1 MGTSRK
7 FKKKSRKRFFSKN
20 RRSRSKYKKN
30 RIFNKKSTRKI
41 RRRRNIRGGGGIWEL
56 LWGPSEDEQAEREAA
71 LRKAEREA
79 ARLESEMERVNL
91 EVKQQV
97 EKKKRDALDAL
108 EKKRAL
114 NIKKLEM
121 KAMERQREKDTAI
134 KEELK
139 ELNIPSIDIYTRIEN
154 YNNLKRRSHESP
166 LLEEIDVNFCDFIT
180 ISYIEHILPFDGT
193 GISESSG

>member
-139 ELNIPSIDIYTRIEN
+139 ELNIPSIEKPRYLPALTSAHKSSFSILIATAQAPSGALRLYKAV
-154 YNNLKRRSHESP
+154 LSLALSS
-166 LLEEIDVNFCDFIT
+166 T
-180 ISYIEHILPFDGT
+180 IQDSVR
-193 GISESSG
+193 